1 MHLKTHA
8 RFFKNSLPR
17 KRKASWVF
25 PPNLALT
32 LLLCT
37 TTPAFTQEPPMTLEQ
52 EIAEDAKAA
61 WLEGTTPLALEI
73 LRQGIQDNPNALEL
87 QKLRGDILVT
97 TRRPQEAIE
106 VYDAVLQK
114 APDALNV
121 RWAKWST
128 LLRSGKSDLA
138 IDEFQR
144 IAQHD
149 PANPL
154 VPLRL
159 AQELR
164 KIDRLEESFD
174 WYKKA
179 LAIGPDLPGW
189 RLAKARA
196 QFDILD
202 GRGAR
207 DEVKH
212 VLTMVAPGSPEET
225 AARNLLS
232 VVYGATKERGRRYQY
247 IFSPEGTAAERKE
260 WAAIRADSWRLVEAE
275 RYAEAEPLLRRVIEL
290 KPSDYR
296 ASHDLGR
303 ALMGMDRCQEAVDVF
318 EKMVGLNPSDEV
330 YTDTFYRIGLC
341 LMKLEQ
347 WKEALIHFQI
357 LHDAALEFELST
369 KEAPVPGGLTV
380 LDIKKIEQRLK
391 EVREHLPAAEQPKDD
406 ANERIPLADGSKPEA
421 QSEEELY
428 KQLASKRLEP
438 EDPIFTRASLMGR
451 DADFSLFRHVIPASR
466 VMRDDLPGGAH
477 EFIPIDPGDT
487 FPITQGEIFLV
498 FGLVTASY
506 DEVPLA
512 AQCYLETSEITLE
525 QQALAQDRIV
535 MAMSEQTGYFLLSPP
550 EQGWTPGLYRCGLFV
565 GNTIT
570 AYTHTDEVRFRI
582 IELTP
587 AT

>member
-1 MHLKTHA
+1 MFTTTYN
-8 RFFKNSLPR
+8 NSHKHNLSTDKKSSRVLDPI
-17 KRKASWVF
+17 
-25 PPNLALT
+25 LALA
-32 LLLCT
+32 LLLCS
-37 TTPAFTQEPPMTLEQ
+37 TTPALAQDLPMTPEQ
-52 EIAEDAKAA
+52 EILADAEAA
-61 WLEGTTPLALEI
+61 WMEGTTPLALEI
-73 LRQGIQDNPNALEL
+73 LRQGIQDHPDALEL

-97 TRRPQEAIE
+97 TRRPQEALE
-106 VYDAVLQK
+106 AYDAVLHK
-114 APDALNV
+114 APDALNAL
-121 RWAKWST
+121 WAKWST
-128 LLRSGKSDLA
+128 LLRSGQSDQA
-138 IDEFQR
+138 IEEFQR
-144 IAQHD
+144 IAQYD
-149 PANPL
+149 PTNPL

-164 KIDRLEESFD
+164 KIDRLEESFE

-179 LAIGPDLPGW
+179 LALGPDLPGW

-207 DEVKH
+207 DEVKQ
-212 VLTMVAPGSPEET
+212 VLAMVAPGSPEET

-260 WAAIRADSWRLVEAE
+260 WAAIRADSWRLVEE
-275 RYAEAEPLLRRVIEL
+275 GRYAEAEPLLRRVIEL

-303 ALMGMDRCQEAVDVF
+303 ALMGMDRCQEAVDIF

-330 YTDTFYRIGLC
+330 YTDTFYRMGLC
-341 LMKLEQ
+341 LMKLEH

-391 EVREHLPAAEQPKDD
+391 EVREHLPAAELPKDD
-406 ANERIPLADGSKPEA
+406 ANERIPLANGSKPEG

-428 KQLASKRLEP
+428 KKLASKRLEP

-451 DADFSLFRHVIPASR
+451 DADFSLFRHVIPAGR

-477 EFIPIDPGDT
+477 EFIPINPGDT
-487 FPITQGEIFLV
+487 FPTTQEEIFLV

-506 DEVPLA
+506 DEVALA
-512 AQCYLETSEITLE
+512 TQCYLETSEITLE
-525 QQALAQDRIV
+525 QQPLAQDRIV

-550 EQGWTPGLYRCGLFV
+550 EKGWLPGLYRCGLFV

-582 IELTP
+582 IEPTP
-587 AT
+587 ST